1 MRRPAAIRFIHT
13 AIIYI
18 ASFYVGIV
26 LYSFATVEIE
36 THHELIDGLEHK
48 GAEFYNRFRQS
59 AAAALHQG
67 NVGENDLPK
76 EPECPL
82 PAPKGDQKI
91 PTEPPEPYLL
101 RTGEPKYLP
110 APKPA
115 DESCLRW
122 KSSNGCWQHFASS
135 ARLCRFDNM
144 AFNANAFHV
153 STGGERPEDVKGREE
168 YEEIFRVDTC
178 GIYLPFKPSFWTQW
192 YQSKLI
198 DAAGEG
204 VPDQS
209 QCDVYL
215 PGLTLMFERIEYA
228 NLYHTFTDL
237 FNVHWSLEK
246 LKYHKNGPQELRIIW
261 LDGHAKSNL
270 DEVWADI
277 FHANITYVSQYKG
290 IVCMERGVWLPKNNP
305 VYDMPKEFVELSYED
320 YEGKNDN
327 GSNCGVMDRFIE
339 RVLTTYDIPLDRT
352 VDETL
357 DLVIDRQPYFAHPR
371 VDMEKAMKD
380 ARVLPD
386 MDAMFPSSRILKLH
400 EMRFQEQVELISRAK
415 SLRGVHGAGLTH
427 LLWLPKGAHV
437 VEWQPED
444 YSENQLFANLATW
457 VPGIS
462 HQTDTMPQKPKGMLE
477 GLMEVLF
484 GTSTSKEPDNSYVS
498 RESYQQYGRDM
509 MIDTTRNAGWP
520 ADDDNGK
527 RYDNMFPMQ

>member
-1 MRRPAAIRFIHT
+1 MRRPAALRFLHT
-13 AIIYI
+13 ALVCI

-26 LYSFATVEIE
+26 LYAFATVEIE

-48 GAEFYNRFRQS
+48 GAEFYDRFRQS

-67 NVGENDLPK
+67 NVEANDLPK

-82 PAPKGDQKI
+82 PSPKEGQI
-91 PTEPPEPYLL
+91 ILAGPPDPYFL

-122 KSSNGCWQHFASS
+122 KSSNGCWQHYGSS

-144 AFNANAFHV
+144 AFNADAFHV

-168 YEEIFRVDTC
+168 YKEIFTVDYC
-178 GIYLPFKPSFWTQW
+178 AVYLPFKPSFWTQW

-198 DAAGEG
+198 EAAGEG

-228 NLYHTFTDL
+228 NLYHTFTDW

-246 LKYHKNGPQELRIIW
+246 LKYHKNGHQELRIIW

-277 FHANITYVSQYKG
+277 FNANITYVSQYKG
-290 IVCMERGVWLPKNNP
+290 IVCMERGVWLPKNSP
-305 VYDMPKEFVELSYED
+305 LYDMPKSYVEFSYEG
-320 YEGKNDN
+320 YEGNDN

-339 RVLTTYDIPLDRT
+339 RVLTTYDIPQDRT
-352 VDETL
+352 MDESL

-371 VDMEKAMKD
+371 VDMEKAIKD
-380 ARVLPD
+380 ARVLPE
-386 MDAMFPSSRILKLH
+386 MEAMFPSSRVIKLH
-400 EMRFQEQVELISRAK
+400 EMSFREQVELISRAK

-427 LLWLPKGAHV
+427 LLWLPKGARA

-444 YSENQLFANLATW
+444 YYENQLFGNLATW

-462 HQTDTMPQKPKGMLE
+462 HQTGPMPQKPKGVLE
-477 GLMEVLF
+477 GFIEFIF
-484 GTSTSKEPDNSYVS
+484 GTSKKKPSDSYIS
-498 RESYQQYGRDM
+498 RENYQQYGRDM
-509 MIDTTRNAGWP
+509 IDTNAGWP
-520 ADDDNGK
+520 ADDDNAK
-527 RYDNMFPMQ
+527 RYDR